1 MQLGIDRGGDEPHSL
16 AQSLEKPIP
25 CPLLRV
31 TLVTSFQQ
39 TVFAT
44 QDFLLALTPGIV

>member
-16 AQSLEKPIP
+16 AQSLEQPIP
-25 CPLLRV
+25 CPFLRV
-31 TLVTSFQQ
+31 TLVISFQQ

-44 QDFLLALTPGIV
+44 QDFLLSLTSGTV